1 MKFLHT
7 ADWQIGK
14 PFARIDDP
22 DKAAKV
28 RDARI
33 EVIRRIGAVARER
46 DAAFVLVAGDVFD
59 SFTAEKSAVSAACS
73 AIGEIGLPVL
83 AIPGNHDHGGPGC
96 LWRQDFFRQE
106 SEHLAPNLRVLLEPE
121 PLELDEA
128 VVLPCPLLHRHETA
142 DPTGWIRE
150 LDFSP
155 HDRGDKPRIVLAH
168 GSVHGFD
175 GGGGGGGDEDDEAPG
190 TPNLVALDRLPDG
203 EIDYVALG
211 DWHGAKQVAPHA
223 WYAGTPEIDRF
234 PKGEDNEPGHALIV
248 DVERGGAPAVEKI
261 EIGTLG
267 WHVVD
272 FDFASDDDL
281 ERLEEILAERIGNRT
296 QRDLLHLTLRGSL
309 GIAAANRLER
319 QLETWRSRLLRIKEY
334 DEFRIAPS
342 EEEIEA
348 LVERADDPL
357 ISSVAAG
364 LVETSGGAD
373 EDAGIAR
380 IALRELHA
388 ACSDA

>member
-14 PFARIDDP
+14 PFARIEDA

-33 EVIRRIGAVARER
+33 EVIRRIGEVAREN

-96 LWRQDFFRQE
+96 LWQQDFFRQE
-106 SEHLAPNLRVLLEPE
+106 SGHLAPNLRVLLEPE
-121 PLELDEA
+121 PVELDEA
-128 VVLPCPLLHRHETA
+128 VVLPCPLLHRHESA
-142 DPTGWIRE
+142 DPTAWIRD
-150 LDFSP
+150 LDFSA
-155 HDRGDKPRIVLAH
+155 GEWGKKPRIVLAH

-175 GGGGGGGDEDDEAPG
+175 GGGAEEEDDALG
-190 TPNLVALDRLPDG
+190 TPNLIALDRLPGG
-203 EIDYVALG
+203 ELDYVALG
-211 DWHGAKQVAPHA
+211 DWHGTKQVSSSA

-234 PKGEDNEPGHALIV
+234 PKGDDNEPGNVLVVEA
-248 DVERGGAPAVEKI
+248 ERGDTPGVEKI
-261 EIGTLG
+261 ETGRLG

-272 FDFASDDDL
+272 FGFASDDDL

-309 GIAAANRLER
+309 GIAAANRLEG
-319 QLETWRSRLLRIKEY
+319 LLDTWCSRLLRIKEHN
-334 DEFRIAPS
+334 EIRIAPS
-342 EEEIEA
+342 AEEVEA
-348 LVERADDPL
+348 LVDRADDPL
-357 ISSVAAG
+357 ISRVAAG
-364 LVETSGGAD
+364 LVETAGGAD
-373 EDAGIAR
+373 EEAGIAR